1 MEFNIVGQGDPFLH
15 VKLNRGERIICESD
29 AMVMME
35 NNLELKGEMRGGFFQ
50 SLGRKIANGESFFQ
64 QSIEAVHGSGETLLS
79 PNLPGDILMLQ
90 CGPGKQYRLN
100 DGAFLASSDGIKVEM
115 KSQGIGQAL
124 FGGTGGFFIGETSGQ
139 GQLAISGFGTI
150 FELEVKQGT
159 PIIID
164 NYHVVAWDYNLHYEL
179 SLSTRKSSG
188 FLGNLVNSVTS
199 GEGIVTK
206 FTGNGKVVVCSRNR
220 GAFVGWLGTQ
230 IGVKKAE

>member
-90 CGPGKQYRLN
+90 CGGRQQYRLN
-100 DGAFLASSDGIKVEM
+100 DGAFLASSDGIKIEM

-159 PIIID
+159 PVIID
-164 NYHVVAWDYNLHYEL
+164 NYHVVAWDYNLQYEL
-179 SLSTRKSSG
+179 SVSTKKSSG

-230 IGVKKAE
+230 IGVKKGE